1 MGPHSWYLG
10 SVGDFLWLGSYINGM
25 MIGFV
30 CIYIR
35 GNSSLLQTAID
46 LVAQGLV
53 PTKILDLICSFTDLE
68 INTEVNK
75 NPREPET
82 PIYPRKYPEDAP
94 CDVDEG
100 KLRSAF
106 YIPSGFSYGANGK
119 QPVLLVSGTA
129 YPMWVNLLG
138 ISLEDFQTNAEYIAY
153 AINYISGV
161 SNKSPIGYWLST
173 RGVVSDF
180 IPISSDFHGTLLE
193 GNCIDPSQMCTPAI
207 KQQGYESNFVH
218 ALRAN
223 NGDSAYVAT
232 TSMYSGVDLIVQPQ
246 TDPDASAALY
256 DVRKVGVTNVKAR
269 IFCPGKLAGSFY
281 FHKTML
287 ASPVSCALVVDALK
301 HDGPGSLKH
310 LPGSETMAILYSM
323 INVMT
328 YKRIGYAEPPLK
340 EYVRRPGW

>member
-1 MGPHSWYLG
+1 MIRSDLPPVWKSL
-10 SVGDFLWLGSYINGM
+10 LSYI
-25 MIGFV
+25 
-30 CIYIR
+30 IYSQSR
-35 GNSSLLQTAID
+35 QF
-46 LVAQGLV
+46 LVAPDSYRPGGAG
-53 PTKILDLICSFTDLE
+53 P
-68 INTEVNK
+68 EVNK

-119 QPVLLVSGTA
+119 QPVLLLLA
-129 YPMWVNLLG
+129 QKEFADPMWVNLLG

-153 AINYISGV
+153 AINYISGLV
-161 SNKSPIGYWLST
+161 AGGLTTQWVLKYWLST

-301 HDGPGSLKH
+301 HDGPGSLK
-310 LPGSETMAILYSM
+310 
-323 INVMT
+323 
-328 YKRIGYAEPPLK
+328 RIGPQSVISCWYWDLH
-340 EYVRRPGW
+340 

>member
-1 MGPHSWYLG
+1 MRSKMIRSDLPPVLKSL
-10 SVGDFLWLGSYINGM
+10 LSYI
-25 MIGFV
+25 
-30 CIYIR
+30 IYSQSR
-35 GNSSLLQTAID
+35 QF
-46 LVAQGLV
+46 LVAPDSYRPGDAGPV
-53 PTKILDLICSFTDLE
+53 PTKILDLIRSFTDLE
-68 INTEVNK
+68 IDTEVSK

-82 PIYPRKYPEDAP
+82 PIYPR
-94 CDVDEG
+94 G
-100 KLRSAF
+100 LTT
-106 YIPSGFSYGANGK
+106 
-119 QPVLLVSGTA
+119 QWVL
-129 YPMWVNLLG
+129 
-138 ISLEDFQTNAEYIAY
+138 
-153 AINYISGV
+153 
-161 SNKSPIGYWLST
+161 KYWLST
-173 RGVVSDF
+173 RGVASDF

-287 ASPVSCALVVDALK
+287 ASPVACALVVDALK
-301 HDGPGSLKH
+301 HDGPGSLK
-310 LPGSETMAILYSM
+310 
-323 INVMT
+323 
-328 YKRIGYAEPPLK
+328 RIGPQSVISCWYWDLH
-340 EYVRRPGW
+340 